1 MMRFGC
7 AFLMAEYR
15 FITEKFREHT
25 AFRPRYGRGGS
36 KTRSEDALTI
46 GRITDHAF
54 QQCVENR
61 TVPPEGDSKRVY
73 ARNALL
79 ALDKAGVRPV
89 RCQLPVQYGCVGT
102 RLDGIGVA
110 MRGGVP
116 TITIIEL
123 KTTGRD
129 PSDFGPYEAT
139 CSLLPK
145 MHVIGLDNSEKTSH
159 DIQAEVGR
167 LGFVETYPALARYR
181 TASVVV
187 LASERR
193 ATVRFVSRLSTE
205 GAPIRDI
212 FRHVRLT
219 GPSGSMQFQ
228 RLPCNRDGGGIVRR
242 ALKDAGMKVRTTG
255 PRVPKGASFV
265 CETEG
270 VEIVC
275 GLRTRWTSLSA
286 PARKRDEEMIR
297 RLARDRAAGIV
308 YRDGSRWKLHRV

>member
-1 MMRFGC
+1 M
-7 AFLMAEYR
+7 
-15 FITEKFREHT
+15 
-25 AFRPRYGRGGS
+25 
-36 KTRSEDALTI
+36 
-46 GRITDHAF
+46 
-54 QQCVENR
+54 
-61 TVPPEGDSKRVY
+61 PPNDDKKRVY
-73 ARNALL
+73 ARNALM
-79 ALDKAGVRPV
+79 ALEKAGVRPV

-110 MRGGVP
+110 LRGGIP
-116 TITIIEL
+116 TIVIIEL

-129 PSDFGPYEAT
+129 PTDSGPYEAT
-139 CSLLPK
+139 CALLPK

-167 LGFVETYPALARYR
+167 LGFVETYPSLSRYR

-193 ATVRFVSRLSTE
+193 ATVRFVSRLSSE
-205 GAPIRDI
+205 GVSIRDI

-228 RLPCNRDGGGIVRR
+228 RLPCVRDGGGIVRR
-242 ALKDAGMKVRTTG
+242 ALKEAGLVVRTTG
-255 PRVPKGASFV
+255 PRVPKSASFV
-265 CETEG
+265 CECDG

-275 GLRTRWTSLSA
+275 GLRTRWGSMSKPTQ
-286 PARKRDEEMIR
+286 RRDEDAIR
-297 RLARDRAAGIV
+297 RTARDRAAGIV